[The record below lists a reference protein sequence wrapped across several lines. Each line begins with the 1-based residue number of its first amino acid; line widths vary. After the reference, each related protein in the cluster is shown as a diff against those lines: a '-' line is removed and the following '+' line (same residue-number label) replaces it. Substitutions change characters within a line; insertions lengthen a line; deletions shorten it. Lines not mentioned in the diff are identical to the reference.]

1 MLEVILTAFELILV
15 AVFIGLLIG
24 FVLRMMGCLFSAGSR
39 KKVRARPVLHVVWL
53 IASSF
58 PATWLYYIVTT
69 ARICSVDEL
78 ECMNKIKAVAMAAKA
93 YQTHYGRFP
102 LQSSSMDHP
111 YDGDQALLLQI
122 LCGASQPPPENP
134 ERIRFLELAA
144 ENQGERGMIDPWGNP
159 MHIVAD
165 WSGDGR
171 VSVGTKVLNEKIAV
185 WSDGPNGKNES
196 GSGDDIT
203 SW

>member
-1 MLEVILTAFELILV
+1 MFDGILTAFELILV
-15 AVFIGLLIG
+15 AVFFGLLIG
-24 FVLRMMGCLFSAGSR
+24 FVLRMLGCLFSSGSR

-58 PATWLYYIVTT
+58 PATWLYYIVTGCPGEK
-69 ARICSVDEL
+69 R
-78 ECMNKIKAVAMAAKA
+78 ECKREVVSVAMALH
-93 YQTHYGRFP
+93 YIHERYGRFP
-102 LQSSSMDHP
+102 LQSSSEDHA

-122 LCGASQPPPENP
+122 LCGAAQPPPENP
-134 ERIRFLELAA
+134 DQIRFIELS
-144 ENQGERGMIDPWGNP
+144 EEDQGERGMIDPWGNP
-159 MHIVAD
+159 VHIVAD

-171 VSVGTKVLNEKIAV
+171 VSVGTKILDEKIAV
-185 WSDGPNGKNES
+185 WSDGPDGKNES